1 MSEYRDFSGPYFTVF
16 NPNTGKYG
24 PEKTLYLG
32 TFHAV
37 QGFYFP
43 CLDDFR
49 PKNSNQNFSK
59 KKLFKAI
66 SSLYAGVSF
75 YKELETYHASTGHKN

>member
-1 MSEYRDFSGPYFTVF
+1 MISARKIQTKF
-16 NPNTGKYG
+16 
-24 PEKTLYLG
+24 L
-32 TFHAV
+32 
-37 QGFYFP
+37 Q
-43 CLDDFR
+43 
-49 PKNSNQNFSK
+49 